1 MRAISFKVGR
11 RKIFYCSYTN
21 TQRSCLN
28 QILRRLRRNSFF
40 YENSKFKR
48 PQSIRSLPAPKKERK
63 LIHQSVRPPM
73 LLCFSILNDT
83 GEAQKCSDLSC
94 FFTSLQFHF
103 YFLCNQLICQYK
115 QCISAMN
122 ECIAVW

>member
-28 QILRRLRRNSFF
+28 QILTRLRRNSFF
-40 YENSKFKR
+40 MRTPNSKDHNPSAHF
-48 PQSIRSLPAPKKERK
+48 LPLKKERK
-63 LIHQSVRPPM
+63 LIHQSVRPP
-73 LLCFSILNDT
+73 LLLFFSIFNDT

-103 YFLCNQLICQYK
+103 YFLCNQLICQHK